1 MTHTLFAKRRGRN
14 SRWCGLALCH
24 SLMSLRAWLAR
35 VGWVGEINCGLMA
48 AAMQGRLY
56 RSTSDEGHGQLFR
69 LCWASSAWHS
79 RQYKGGFLQTKHPS
93 CQCVPSTAINSFGIS
108 NNYLFAFF
116 TPVGQVL
123 VVTFVAPWFA
133 FHCYK
138 RLSRQRFVAVVTTK
152 MIMMPLLVHG
162 FKNTFLGVD
171 QL

>member
-1 MTHTLFAKRRGRN
+1 
-14 SRWCGLALCH
+14 
-24 SLMSLRAWLAR
+24 MSLRAWLAQ
-35 VGWVGEINCGLMA
+35 VGWVSEINCGLMA
-48 AAMQGRLY
+48 AARVAFTD
-56 RSTSDEGHGQLFR
+56 RR
-69 LCWASSAWHS
+69 
-79 RQYKGGFLQTKHPS
+79 
-93 CQCVPSTAINSFGIS
+93 IS
-108 NNYLFAFF
+108 INYLFAFF

-152 MIMMPLLVHG
+152 MIVMPLLVHG

>member
-1 MTHTLFAKRRGRN
+1 M
-14 SRWCGLALCH
+14 
-24 SLMSLRAWLAR
+24 
-35 VGWVGEINCGLMA
+35 GEINCGLMA
-48 AAMQGRLY
+48 AARGAFTDRRPMKAMDSCFAFVGPHQ
-56 RSTSDEGHGQLFR
+56 HGI
-69 LCWASSAWHS
+69 ADNT
-79 RQYKGGFLQTKHPS
+79 KGGFLQTKHPS

-133 FHCYK
+133 FYCYK